1 MKIRTDFV
9 TNSSSA
15 SYIVEIDVVKENDE
29 MNTFELMVDPEEAS
43 NIHLDVREDK
53 QGVYVA
59 GEGKSKEYITR
70 AKDLQELCRI
80 LFGAIEIDGYLV
92 EEDDSQN
99 ELNAI
104 NCMNKVFAVSGKLSK
119 FYDQSSLKEYVED
132 SGGLLENKVSEN
144 TDFLV
149 TNNMKSTSTKISMAK
164 KLNVSIITEDEFIEK
179 FGFRKAY
186 EETRYEDIFAEKVFS
201 DTFNE
206 YTEIIKSFV
215 KDRENLNSIIIWNKK
230 DGYGDSAS
238 WISFEDNSELESMYD
253 RYQSAG
259 PDEKKGIFEDVYNYM
274 DSSPVMVWHDNEGEE
289 DGPRQVIWSGT
300 EEELHDFVTHF
311 LENRRENKKYWM
323 VYPSEVYDINMKTG
337 NLKEDYVLKMDKFSD
352 FFVPERIAADEPTAY
367 NNTESTSASVMKDDF
382 HRTVQVEEKNEAY
395 YSEQIGIDDFEGKS
409 FVLTECTYS
418 KEIAQFILKRRGI
431 IKSAVSRKAEVL
443 IFNSIKTTKHDE
455 ALKLKQGGWD
465 IQLISEANFMKEY
478 GIEPLKDAGSKK
490 TEKEKVIETLAK
502 LYELQGEGNPVI
514 SKVHLKYY
522 AGFDVITEKIKEVL
536 SNLQDSEIILVSK
549 GVIEILNPEALK
561 RVIPSN

>member
-15 SYIVEIDVVKENDE
+15 SYIVEIDVVADNGDGDS
-29 MNTFELMVDPEEAS
+29 FELMVDPEEAS

-53 QGVYVA
+53 HGVYVA
-59 GEGKSKEYITR
+59 GEDKAKGYITR
-70 AKDLQELCRI
+70 AKDLQELCKI

-119 FYDQSSLKEYVED
+119 FFDQSSLKEYVED
-132 SGGLLENKVSEN
+132 SGGLLENEVSEN

-149 TNNMKSTSTKISMAK
+149 TNNLKSTSTKINKAK
-164 KLNVSIITEDEFIEK
+164 KLNVPIITEDEFIEK

-206 YTEIIKSFV
+206 YTEIIKSSV
-215 KDRENLNSIIIWNKK
+215 KNRENLKSIIIWNKK
-230 DGYGDSAS
+230 NGYGDSAS
-238 WISFEDNSELESMYD
+238 WISFEDNSELEAMYN

-259 PDEKKGIFEDVYNYM
+259 LDEKKGIFEDVYNYM
-274 DSSPVMVWHDNEGEE
+274 DSSPVMVWRDNEGEE

-337 NLKEDYVLKMDKFSD
+337 SMKEDYVLKMDKFSD
-352 FFVPERIAADEPTAY
+352 FFVPARKAADAPTAHS
-367 NNTESTSASVMKDDF
+367 NAETTSGPVMKDDF

-395 YSEQIGIDDFEGKS
+395 YSEQIGIEDFEGKS

-418 KEIAQFILKRRGI
+418 KEIAQFILKRRGV
-431 IKSAVSRKAEVL
+431 IKSSMSKKVQVL
-443 IFNSIKTTKHDE
+443 IFNSTKTTKHDD

-465 IQLISEANFMKEY
+465 IKLISEADFMKEY
-478 GIEPLKDAGSKK
+478 GIKPAMNSESKK
-490 TEKEKVIETLAK
+490 TEKEKVIETLVK
-502 LYELQGEGNPVI
+502 LYGIQGEGNPVI

-522 AGFDVITEKIKEVL
+522 AGFDYTENVIKAL
-536 SNLQDSEIILVSK
+536 SNLQDREIILVSK

-561 RVIPSN
+561 SLIPSN